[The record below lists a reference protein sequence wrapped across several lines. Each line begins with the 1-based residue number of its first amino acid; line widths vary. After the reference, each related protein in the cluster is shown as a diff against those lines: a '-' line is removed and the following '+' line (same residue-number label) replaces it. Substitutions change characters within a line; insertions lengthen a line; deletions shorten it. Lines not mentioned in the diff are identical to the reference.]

1 LYSIP
6 CFVVGW
12 KYKVLI
18 GGNSMIEIFIF
29 ILLFLGIGMVEKNF
43 KAIRK
48 QNDQII
54 ELLEKLDK

>member
-1 LYSIP
+1 M
-6 CFVVGW
+6 V
-12 KYKVLI
+12 
-18 GGNSMIEIFIF
+18 EIFIF

-48 QNDQII
+48 QNDRII